1 MMPTKPGRIPRKVP
15 ARTCQR
21 VCWRSSMRLLPTR
34 PAMMIALQLPR
45 ESYEGFPDST
55 AIDVKPEQ
63 LRYLQ
68 LAVYQCILIKTVE
81 KW

>member
-1 MMPTKPGRIPRKVP
+1 
-15 ARTCQR
+15 
-21 VCWRSSMRLLPTR
+21 
-34 PAMMIALQLPR
+34 MMIALQLPR

-68 LAVYQCILIKTVE
+68 LAVYQCILIKNGRKVIA
-81 KW
+81 WI